1 MHDQT
6 YLYKSF
12 YTFFPQHWILPYRLL
27 HIALVT
33 KQGFRHCFQS
43 HYIWDILLG
52 HWLASWIPSDVFLVS
67 HVLHNSE
74 TQLDRGSMAG
84 MCRIHCKPWNHWA
97 HGSTQSQRGHL
108 GQWSLREVDGSETHS
123 CRVFPARAA
132 GACLH
137 LPRRG
142 QASIPAHPACRVS
155 PCIISRWWPH
165 PSTPS
170 VAPCGGGSPLLCLQP
185 FFVSFF
191 PLVDNRDLFCF
202 QVHCCKVISDKL
214 AYN

>member
-1 MHDQT
+1 M
-6 YLYKSF
+6 
-12 YTFFPQHWILPYRLL
+12 
-27 HIALVT
+27 
-33 KQGFRHCFQS
+33 
-43 HYIWDILLG
+43 
-52 HWLASWIPSDVFLVS
+52 FLVS

-142 QASIPAHPACRVS
+142 LHSRSPRLQGLSLHHLQMMASSFNAVS
-155 PCIISRWWPH
+155 GPMWWGE
-165 PSTPS
+165 S
-170 VAPCGGGSPLLCLQP
+170 SPLPATIFCV
-185 FFVSFF
+185 FFSIGRQQRSLLF
-191 PLVDNRDLFCF
+191 PSSLL
-202 QVHCCKVISDKL
+202 
-214 AYN
+214 